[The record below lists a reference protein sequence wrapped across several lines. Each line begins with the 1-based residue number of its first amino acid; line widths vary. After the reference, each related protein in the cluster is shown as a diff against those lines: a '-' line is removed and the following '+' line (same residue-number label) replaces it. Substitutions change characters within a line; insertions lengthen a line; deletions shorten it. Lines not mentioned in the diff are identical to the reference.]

1 MTSEEQPREPSGEN
15 VKKKRASLIGAVLLV
30 ALGTFALV
38 KYVSTAEDRALA
50 GEELVDVLVLDAAVP
65 AGTAANELQQYLRVE
80 SVPVKVQTGGALAS
94 LSEADGMVTAVDLVE
109 GEQLT
114 VSRLVDA
121 TEFNALQA
129 RVGRGGGSVAVPEGL
144 LEITIPLDPI
154 RAVGGTVRP
163 GDLVGMIASFDQFGG
178 AETGP
183 DGQPVA
189 GENVSG
195 FLLHKLL
202 VTNVQGA
209 PVPEAEVQA
218 ASTENR
224 APTPVGQLYVTLA
237 VDAAAAERVV
247 YASKNGD
254 IWLAIEPADADE
266 SGTSVQ
272 TADRIFG

>member
-1 MTSEEQPREPSGEN
+1 M
-15 VKKKRASLIGAVLLV
+15 KKKRASLIGAILLV

-50 GEELVDVLVLDAAVP
+50 GEELVDVLVLDANVP

-94 LSEADGMVTAVDLVE
+94 LGEAEGMVTAVDLVE

-114 VSRLVDA
+114 ASRLVEA

-163 GDLVGMIASFDQFGG
+163 GDLVGLIASFSDYQGQ
-178 AETGP
+178 AAGP

-189 GENVSG
+189 GSNVSG

-209 PVPEAEVQA
+209 PPA
-218 ASTENR
+218 AAAAQEGGQPAAA
-224 APTPVGQLYVTLA
+224 APTGQLYVTLA
-237 VDAAAAERVV
+237 ADAAAAERIVF
-247 YASKNGD
+247 ASSYGD
-254 IWLAIEPADADE
+254 IWLAIEPADANE

-272 TADRIFG
+272 NADRIFG

>member
-1 MTSEEQPREPSGEN
+1 M
-15 VKKKRASLIGAVLLV
+15 KKKRLSLIGAVLLV

-50 GEELVDVLVLDAAVP
+50 GEELVDVLVLNAPVP
-65 AGTAANELQQYLRVE
+65 AGTAATELQQYLRVE
-80 SVPVKVQTGGALAS
+80 AVPVKVRTGGALAT
-94 LSEADGMVTAVDLVE
+94 LGEAEGMVTAVDLVE

-114 VSRLVDA
+114 ASRLVDA

-163 GDLVGMIASFDQFGG
+163 GDLVGVIASFDQFGG
-178 AETGP
+178 TIGA

-189 GENVSG
+189 GENVTG

-209 PVPEAEVQA
+209 PVPEAA
-218 ASTENR
+218 AQGATTENR

-237 VDAAAAERVV
+237 ADAAAAERIV

-254 IWLAIEPADADE
+254 IWLAIEPADANE
-266 SGTSVQ
+266 SGTAVQ
-272 TADRIFG
+272 NADRIFG

>member
-1 MTSEEQPREPSGEN
+1 

-50 GEELVDVLVLDAAVP
+50 GEELVDVLVVSAPVP
-65 AGTAANELQQYLRVE
+65 AGTPANELQQYLRIE

-94 LSEADGMVTAVDLVE
+94 LSEADGMVTTVDLVQ

-114 VSRLVDA
+114 ASRLVDA

-163 GDLVGMIASFDQFGG
+163 GDLVGLIASFADFRGG
-178 AETGP
+178 EVGP

-189 GENVSG
+189 GDNVSG

-209 PVPEAEVQA
+209 PVPEMQT
-218 ASTENR
+218 ASTEDR

-237 VDAAAAERVV
+237 TDAAGAERIV
-247 YASKNGD
+247 YASRNGD
-254 IWLAIEPADADE
+254 IWLAVEPAEADE

>member
-1 MTSEEQPREPSGEN
+1 M
-15 VKKKRASLIGAVLLV
+15 KKKRASLIGAVLLV

-65 AGTAANELQQYLRVE
+65 AGTPADQLQQYLRVE
-80 SVPVKVQTGGALAS
+80 AVPVKVQTGGALAS
-94 LSEADGMVTAVDLVE
+94 LTEAEGMVTSVDLVE

-114 VSRLVDA
+114 ASRLVDA
-121 TEFNALQA
+121 TEYNALQA
-129 RVGRGGGSVAVPEGL
+129 RVGRGGGTVAVPEGL

-163 GDLVGMIASFDQFGG
+163 GDLVGLIASFDQFQGDSV
-178 AETGP
+178 GP

-189 GENVSG
+189 GENVTG

-209 PVPEAEVQA
+209 PVPEAA
-218 ASTENR
+218 AQGATTDNR

-237 VDAAAAERVV
+237 LDAAAAERVV

-266 SGTSVQ
+266 SGTAVQ
-272 TADRIFG
+272 TKDRIFG

>member
-1 MTSEEQPREPSGEN
+1 M
-15 VKKKRASLIGAVLLV
+15 KKKRVSLIAAILLV
-30 ALGTFALV
+30 ALGTVALV

-65 AGTAANELQQYLRVE
+65 AGTAAAELQQFLRVE
-80 SVPVKVQTGGALAS
+80 AVPVKVQAAGALAS
-94 LSEADGMVTAVDLVE
+94 LTEADGLVTSVDMVE

-114 VSRLVDA
+114 ASRLVEA

-163 GDLVGMIASFDQFGG
+163 GDLVGMIASFTDYQGD
-178 AETGP
+178 AVGP

-189 GENVSG
+189 ASQVSG

-209 PVPEAEVQA
+209 PVPEATRT
-218 ASTENR
+218 ASAEER
-224 APTPVGQLYVTLA
+224 APTPVGQLYVTIA
-237 VDAAAAERVV
+237 ADAAAAERIVF
-247 YASKNGD
+247 ASSYGD
-254 IWLAIEPADADE
+254 IWLAIEPADANE
-266 SGTSVQ
+266 TGTQVQ
-272 TADRIFG
+272 NSDRIFG

>member
-1 MTSEEQPREPSGEN
+1 
-15 VKKKRASLIGAVLLV
+15 VKKKRVSLLAAILLV
-30 ALGTFALV
+30 ALGTVALV

-50 GEELVDVLVLDAAVP
+50 GEQLVDVLVLNAPVA
-65 AGTAANELQQYLRVE
+65 AGTSAAELQQVLRVE
-80 SVPVKVQTGGALAS
+80 AVPVKVQATGALAS
-94 LSEADGMVTAVDLVE
+94 LSEADGLVTAVDLVE

-129 RVGRGGGSVAVPEGL
+129 RVGRGGGTVSVPEGL

-163 GDLVGMIASFDQFGG
+163 GDLVGVIASFSDYQGG
-178 AETGP
+178 ATGP

-189 GENVSG
+189 ASQVSG

-209 PVPEAEVQA
+209 PPGVQTAQEGGEGA
-218 ASTENR
+218 A
-224 APTPVGQLYVTLA
+224 APTGQLYITLA
-237 VDAAAAERVV
+237 TNAAAAERIVF
-247 YASKNGD
+247 ASSYGD

-266 SGTSVQ
+266 SGTEVRNSE
-272 TADRIFG
+272 RIFG

>member
-1 MTSEEQPREPSGEN
+1 MKN
-15 VKKKRASLIGAVLLV
+15 KRASLIGAVVLV
-30 ALGTFALV
+30 ALGTVALV

-50 GEELVDVLVLDAAVP
+50 GEELVDVLVLNAPVP

-80 SVPVKVQTGGALAS
+80 AVPVKVRTGGALAS
-94 LSEADGMVTAVDLVE
+94 LGEAEGMVTSVDLVE

-114 VSRLVDA
+114 ASRLVDA

-144 LEITIPLDPI
+144 LEVTIPLDPI

-163 GDLVGMIASFDQFGG
+163 GDLVGVIASFADFQGE
-178 AETGP
+178 AVGP

-189 GENVSG
+189 GNNVSG

-209 PVPEAEVQA
+209 PVPEATAQ
-218 ASTENR
+218 ASTADR

-237 VDAAAAERVV
+237 TDAPGAERIV

-254 IWLAIEPADADE
+254 IWLAVEPAEADE

-272 TADRIFG
+272 TEDRIFG

>member
-1 MTSEEQPREPSGEN
+1 M
-15 VKKKRASLIGAVLLV
+15 KKKRASLIGAVLLV

-65 AGTAANELQQYLRVE
+65 AGTAADQLQQYLRVE

-94 LSEADGMVTAVDLVE
+94 LSEAEGMVTAVDLVE

-114 VSRLVDA
+114 ASRLVDA

-129 RVGRGGGSVAVPEGL
+129 RVGRGGGTVAVPEGL
-144 LEITIPLDPI
+144 LEITVPLDPI

-163 GDLVGMIASFDQFGG
+163 GDLVGVIASFADYQGG
-178 AETGP
+178 ATGP
-183 DGQPVA
+183 DGQPIA
-189 GENVSG
+189 ASQVSG

-209 PVPEAEVQA
+209 PPAAAAAAQEAA
-218 ASTENR
+218 AAEGAP
-224 APTPVGQLYVTLA
+224 APTGQLYVTLA
-237 VDAAAAERVV
+237 TDAAAAERIVF
-247 YASKNGD
+247 ASSYGD
-254 IWLAIEPADADE
+254 IWLAVEPADADE

-272 TADRIFG
+272 DADRIFG

>member
-1 MTSEEQPREPSGEN
+1 
-15 VKKKRASLIGAVLLV
+15 
-30 ALGTFALV
+30 
-38 KYVSTAEDRALA
+38 
-50 GEELVDVLVLDAAVP
+50 
-65 AGTAANELQQYLRVE
+65 
-80 SVPVKVQTGGALAS
+80 VPVKVQTGGALAS
-94 LSEADGMVTAVDLVE
+94 LGEADGMVTSVDLVE

-114 VSRLVDA
+114 ASRLVDA

-129 RVGRGGGSVAVPEGL
+129 RVGRGGGTVSVPEGL

-163 GDLVGMIASFDQFGG
+163 GDLVGLIASFADYQGG
-178 AETGP
+178 AVDA

-189 GENVSG
+189 ASQVSG

-209 PVPEAEVQA
+209 AAVAAAQEADTGAV
-218 ASTENR
+218 
-224 APTPVGQLYVTLA
+224 APTGQLYITLA
-237 VDAAAAERVV
+237 ADAAAAERIVF
-247 YASKNGD
+247 ASSYGD
-254 IWLAIEPADADE
+254 IWLAVEPAEADE

>member
-1 MTSEEQPREPSGEN
+1 M
-15 VKKKRASLIGAVLLV
+15 KKKRLSLVAAIALV

-50 GEELVDVLVLDAAVP
+50 GEELVDVLVLNGDVP
-65 AGTAANELQQYLRVE
+65 AGTSAEELQQFLRVE
-80 SVPVKVQTGGALAS
+80 AVPLKVQAAGALAS
-94 LSEADGMVTAVDLVE
+94 LGEAEGMVTSVDLVT

-114 VSRLVDA
+114 ASRLVQA
-121 TEFNALQA
+121 EEFNALQA
-129 RVGRGGGSVAVPEGL
+129 RVGRGGGSVSVPEGL

-163 GDLVGMIASFDQFGG
+163 GDLVGLIASFADYQGG
-178 AETGP
+178 GVSA

-189 GENVSG
+189 AGQVSG

-209 PVPEAEVQA
+209 PA
-218 ASTENR
+218 APVAAQEGADPAAA
-224 APTPVGQLYVTLA
+224 APTGQLYVTLA
-237 VDAAAAERVV
+237 ADAAAAERIVF
-247 YASKNGD
+247 ASSYGD

-266 SGTSVQ
+266 SGTQVQ
-272 TADRIFG
+272 NSDRIFG